1 MIAWKISDLI
11 CNLASQNTWKC
22 TNYEL
27 KSSKASVAKTFQ
39 KVPKFLVTLL
49 IWVKRLHS
57 IRGQV
62 RNLGLDKKSID
73 VQWSGICSRSRWYFH
88 TGTSTLLIMGVFHEW
103 IFFWKI
109 MVPAIWT
116 IHALS
121 ETPWSLAS
129 KPRAWRVRAIFL
141 FLSTR
146 FVEIVLI
153 HVCHFGLVVF
163 LIFGIYLDIWELSRY
178 LGVFGIFGNHLN
190 ILYSIEH
197 SWAWQSPV

>member
-1 MIAWKISDLI
+1 MNIDIWKDFTIENVKNSQKFKIQSCSNGQNCSFGLQNQTNWFHVKSKWQKNYNFHIAYYS
-11 CNLASQNTWKC
+11 
-22 TNYEL
+22 
-27 KSSKASVAKTFQ
+27 
-39 KVPKFLVTLL
+39 
-49 IWVKRLHS
+49 H
-57 IRGQV
+57 
-62 RNLGLDKKSID
+62 LGCPGL
-73 VQWSGICSRSRWYFH
+73 Y
-88 TGTSTLLIMGVFHEW
+88 TLLIMGVFHEW